1 MKNETVDQAKADQSD
16 SELELKDEENYREF
30 LCRSEYNGKEC
41 GFRVQAK
48 TDEEVFEHARI
59 HQEIAHVMETDA
71 KKLVSDVG
79 NIMSRAKA
87 DIGKMKSNLGH
98 KGDTEKK
105 SDATRIS
112 VTGADAGARPDS
124 DKKAD
129 AKVTTGEERDTVES
143 IFGVNA
149 GIVWKALNLDSPMTI
164 DDLAK
169 STALNPEE
177 IYGALGWLGREN
189 KISLET
195 RGMVRFF
202 SLRS

>member
-1 MKNETVDQAKADQSD
+1 MSIVQSKNHLFKKSLY
-16 SELELKDEENYREF
+16 SN
-30 LCRSEYNGKEC
+30 EC
-41 GFRVQAK
+41 LFRVRSTKWVIQK
-48 TDEEVFEHARI
+48 MTDENV
-59 HQEIAHVMETDA
+59 ETMKADA

-87 DIGKMKSNLGH
+87 DVEMMKSNLGH
-98 KGDTEKK
+98 KADTEKK

-112 VTGADAGARPDS
+112 VTGADTGARPDS
-124 DKKAD
+124 DKKKAD
-129 AKVTTGEERDTVES
+129 AKVYTEDARETVES

-164 DDLAK
+164 DDLVKA
-169 STALNPEE
+169 TALNPEE
-177 IYGALGWLGREN
+177 IYCALGWLGRES

-195 RGMVRFF
+195 RGNVRLF